1 LWQGQK
7 IVIERGYFLKK
18 LKIYLDTSVISFM
31 YADDSPEKQSIT
43 KEFFKKYLFVYDVHI
58 SDLVL
63 TEIENTRNATLRKKL
78 IKVIKEYDLK
88 TFEIAP
94 KDQQPVFNLAHK
106 YIEDGVI
113 PSRKFDDAV
122 HVAMCVHYEFDIL
135 LSWNFLHLANINKQ
149 IRINA
154 VNKKEGYLKELFLL
168 SPMEVLYEEEK

>member
-1 LWQGQK
+1 M
-7 IVIERGYFLKK
+7 KK

-43 KEFFKKYLFVYDVHI
+43 REFFEKYLSVYDVFI

-63 TEIENTRNATLRKKL
+63 TEIESTRNAVLREKLKKIVMEYNL
-78 IKVIKEYDLK
+78 KVIEA
-88 TFEIAP
+88 AP
-94 KDQQPVFNLAHK
+94 KDQQTVFSLARRYVK
-106 YIEDGVI
+106 DGVI
-113 PSRKFDDAV
+113 PQRKFDDAM

-135 LSWNFLHLANINKQ
+135 LSWNFRHLANINKQ

-168 SPMEVLYEEEK
+168 SPMEVLYVEE